1 MFNLIITMMSIVLM
15 GMMSMAALSYAGVI
29 FSEKGSQNAARA
41 QAVTL
46 LTNAQ
51 QVAGAQRAYSARN
64 SGNLANTY
72 EVLIES
78 GFLRAVPQ
86 LPVDAVIGGWT
97 MSTDGMIS
105 QIPLN
110 LDRVGQTGSSAERI
124 CELVP
129 GFGGQTNISA
139 SGPVPSV
146 SDLDGERGWFG
157 CVVDKDATSVEDA
170 TQVWFVHRN

>member
-15 GMMSMAALSYAGVI
+15 GMMSMAALSYTGVI
-29 FSEKGSQNAARA
+29 FSQKGSQNAARA

-64 SGNLANTY
+64 SGNLANSY
-72 EVLIES
+72 AVLIDS

-97 MSTDGMIS
+97 MSTDGTIS

-110 LDRVGQTGSSAERI
+110 LDRTEQTGSAAERI

-129 GFGGQTNISA
+129 DFGGQTNISA

-146 SDLDGERGWFG
+146 SDLVVDGVWFG
-157 CVVDKDATSVEDA
+157 CVVDTAATSVEDA